1 MRKLSAILLAGALIA
16 PAVLAA
22 QGPPGGPPPDRPM
35 RMHASPDGMGPMG
48 PGQHQGMFAPQML
61 LNRRQRLDLT
71 DDQVKQ
77 LEALATAT
85 REAHDKA
92 LADAKPHEEKLAEL
106 WKADQ
111 PDAAA
116 IQTEMKAVMQSHQ
129 AAGLTAMAN
138 TAKAKGLLTAEQRGW
153 VDGWAAGRRMGA
165 RRFNGGPGWNGGPRQ
180 GNGYRGMQR
189 MRRF

>member
-1 MRKLSAILLAGALIA
+1 
-16 PAVLAA
+16 
-22 QGPPGGPPPDRPM
+22 
-35 RMHASPDGMGPMG
+35 
-48 PGQHQGMFAPQML
+48 MFNPQML
-61 LNRRQRLDLT
+61 LNRRQRLQLT

-92 LADAKPHEEKLAEL
+92 TADAKPHEEKLQEL
-106 WKADQ
+106 WKAEQ
-111 PDAAA
+111 PDATA
-116 IQTEMKAVMQSHQ
+116 IQNEMKAVMQARQ
-129 AAGLTAMAN
+129 TAGLTALAN

-153 VDGWAAGRRMGA
+153 VEGWAAGRGMGA
-165 RRFNGGPGWNGGPRQ
+165 RRFNGGPGRNGAPRQ